1 MWMSTTAT
9 GKTEVWQA
17 RIGREFAAQLHADA
31 DVLGLEGR
39 TDIVRA
45 ALALLHRSAVEQ
57 RMAHS
62 VDEFYGDDIPPLPI
76 GVLPAEDD
84 TADGPAVIDEAS
96 GASAHA

>member
-1 MWMSTTAT
+1 MADVST

-45 ALALLHRSAVEQ
+45 ALALLHRSAAEQ
-57 RMAHS
+57 RMAQS

-84 TADGPAVIDEAS
+84 VACGTAIADEAS
-96 GASAHA
+96 GAHGHA